1 MLLQGISLPSPLG
14 EGLGVRP
21 VGGVF
26 PFIYICLFYIPTAF
40 SHHFSLTLQL
50 LSGLFAAV
58 YADGVFWITNETKQ
72 KNKDEKDVEKLKH

>member
-21 VGGVF
+21 
-26 PFIYICLFYIPTAF
+26 FYFFPTAF

-58 YADGVFWITNETKQ
+58 YADKCVLDN
-72 KNKDEKDVEKLKH
+72 